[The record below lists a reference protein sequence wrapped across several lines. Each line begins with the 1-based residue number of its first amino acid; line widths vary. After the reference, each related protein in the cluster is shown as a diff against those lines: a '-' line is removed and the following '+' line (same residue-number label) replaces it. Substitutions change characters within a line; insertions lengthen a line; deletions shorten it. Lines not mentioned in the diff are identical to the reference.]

1 MTAPTGID
9 RTARVIACH
18 EIDIG
23 APLATVWRLQADVN
37 GWPAWQTGI
46 TAARLDGPFEPGNSF
61 TWTSSSVPAG
71 RPRRELRTAGG
82 VAHMRAAT
90 ARVDLIAQ
98 EAQIARLA
106 VGLACGRHNH
116 ANYVMPFHPGG
127 TEAGIAVIRT
137 RCNTD
142 RTCQITR
149 KTSSEQPRIRRVPSP
164 RAGMPVWS

>member
-1 MTAPTGID
+1 
-9 RTARVIACH
+9 
-18 EIDIG
+18 
-23 APLATVWRLQADVN
+23 
-37 GWPAWQTGI
+37 
-46 TAARLDGPFEPGNSF
+46 
-61 TWTSSSVPAG
+61 
-71 RPRRELRTAGG
+71 
-82 VAHMRAAT
+82 MRAAT

>member
-46 TAARLDGPFEPGNSF
+46 TAARRDGPSEPGNSF

-82 VAHMRAAT
+82 VAHMRRYRPGGPDSTGGADRPAG
-90 ARVDLIAQ
+90 R
-98 EAQIARLA
+98 RP
-106 VGLACGRHNH
+106 ACGRHKH

-127 TEAGIAVIRT
+127 TEAGIAVIRA